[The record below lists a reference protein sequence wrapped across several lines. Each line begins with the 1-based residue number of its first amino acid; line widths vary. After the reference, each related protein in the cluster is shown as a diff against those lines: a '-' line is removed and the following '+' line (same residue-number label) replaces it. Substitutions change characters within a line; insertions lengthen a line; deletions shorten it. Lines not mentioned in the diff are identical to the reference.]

1 MDYLLYLKDKKE
13 KRGTDYDR
21 PKLYPSRD
29 NQTEEQINGSA
40 AEYYHARGEWNLM
53 LETLNKISDV
63 SYRVSFLRMR
73 DNGANNYIELAA
85 KILSGNGKYHILL
98 SLFVLKKKTNLSELI

>member
-1 MDYLLYLKDKKE
+1 
-13 KRGTDYDR
+13 
-21 PKLYPSRD
+21 
-29 NQTEEQINGSA
+29 
-40 AEYYHARGEWNLM
+40 
-53 LETLNKISDV
+53 
-63 SYRVSFLRMR
+63 MR

>member
-1 MDYLLYLKDKKE
+1 MHYLLYLKDKTE
-13 KRGTDYDR
+13 EWETDYCR
-21 PKLYPSRD
+21 PKLYQPRD

-40 AEYYHARGEWNLM
+40 AEYYYARGEKNIM
-53 LETLNKISDV
+53 LETLNKIPDV

-73 DNGANNYIELAA
+73 DNGAKNNYIELAA

-98 SLFVLKKKTNLSELI
+98 SLFVLTKKTKFK